1 MSKIRVKHFGPI
13 KEGLSND
20 QFLEM
25 GKVTLL
31 IGNQATGK
39 SSVAKLFSTITWL
52 EKNLYRGDMKVKEV
66 EKNSKF
72 VKTYCAYQGIKDYFN
87 QKTEIEYIGDVY
99 HFIYKNQ
106 TLSIDKINKEQIE
119 ISSKYLPPKIMYVPA
134 ERNFLSIVERPEQ
147 LKYLPQPL
155 YTFLDE
161 FERSK
166 TELTSSI
173 DLPINDVRFEYQKQN
188 KISYIKGSD
197 FKLKLSHA
205 SSGIQSLLP
214 VFLVSR
220 NLAHSINKND
230 NKNVKKIS
238 IEQDRRL
245 KNRIVNILEDEKLS
259 EEIRSIL
266 LEQLSSLYENLCF
279 INIVEEIEQN
289 LFPSSQR
296 DLLNELL
303 KFNNMT
309 NGNKLVLTSHSPY
322 ILNYLTIAIKGAEV
336 LKATLSKEL
345 SQVIKAKFNQIIPVA
360 SCISSKEVKIYEFSN
375 KGEIRLLPD
384 YEGIPS
390 DNNFLNEFLFQT
402 NELFDELLELE
413 EELL

>member
-13 KEGLSND
+13 KEGLPDD

-25 GKVTLL
+25 DKVTLL

-39 SSVAKLFSTITWL
+39 SSVAKLFSTLTWL
-52 EKNLYRGDMKVKEV
+52 EKNLYRGDMKANDVQKRG
-66 EKNSKF
+66 KF
-72 VKTYCAYQGIKDYFN
+72 VKTYCAYQGVEDYFN
-87 QKTEIEYIGDVY
+87 ENTEIEYIGDVY

-106 TLSIDKINKEQIE
+106 KLAIQQINKNIE
-119 ISSKYLPPKIMYVPA
+119 IPVKYLPPKIMYVPA

-166 TELTSSI
+166 AELKTSI
-173 DLPINDVRFEYQKQN
+173 NLPINDVTFEYQKQN
-188 KISYIKGSD
+188 KISYIKGQG
-197 FKLKLSHA
+197 FKLKLNHA

-220 NLAHSINKND
+220 NLAYSINKEGD
-230 NKNVKKIS
+230 NHIKKIS

-245 KNRIVNILEDEKLS
+245 KSRILKILEDTNLS
-259 EEIRSIL
+259 EDIRTAL
-266 LEQLSSLYENLCF
+266 LEQLSSFYKNLCF

-296 DLLNELL
+296 NLLNELL
-303 KFNNMT
+303 KFNNIT

-322 ILNYLTIAIKGAEV
+322 ILNYLTIAIKGGEV
-336 LKATLSKEL
+336 LKLADARALEIKEK
-345 SQVIKAKFNQIIPVA
+345 INQIIPIEACVL
-360 SCISSKEVKIYEFSN
+360 SNQVNIYEFSN
-375 KGEIRLLPD
+375 QGEIKLLPD

-413 EELL
+413 EEL